1 VTFLSKSILAKET
14 LPMQKEKKKKSH
26 AQSMMKKIKKEK
38 GEKDSLCP
46 KGREK
51 GEIWNHRKGV
61 HTPFHPYTI
70 TIHHIHTHAHLDL
83 IV

>member
-1 VTFLSKSILAKET
+1 
-14 LPMQKEKKKKSH
+14 MQKEKKKKSH

-61 HTPFHPYTI
+61 HTPFHP
-70 TIHHIHTHAHLDL
+70 
-83 IV
+83 